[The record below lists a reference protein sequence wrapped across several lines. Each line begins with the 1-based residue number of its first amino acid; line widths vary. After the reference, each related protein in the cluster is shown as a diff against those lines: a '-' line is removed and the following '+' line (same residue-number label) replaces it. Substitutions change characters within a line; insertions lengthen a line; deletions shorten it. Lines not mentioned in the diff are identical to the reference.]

1 MNTLVTLAVLL
12 IVAVVAVH
20 AAPEPMTM
28 TPWGMRPKSCTHFV
42 PSDALV
48 EDDGHLAKIV
58 YADGSVKMLPQCH
71 MPHRTLKDV
80 GAPPS
85 GWAAYAHWQASS
97 PITEY
102 NGVWPVP
109 PIPKDVGTQTLFL
122 FTGMQNSFA
131 AVGADTVSIIQP
143 VLQYGTSEAG
153 GGTYWSL
160 ASWYVTSTGQ
170 ATYSTLIKTTSGHT
184 VVGNMSLASQ
194 KWTITATDSETS
206 KDTSLNINVH
216 AQEMYAFVTLE
227 VYSVSTCLEFPTG
240 TDTFS
245 ELSIMAGGKAVSAS
259 WATTATP
266 GCQEAVKVIGSD
278 SVQIK
283 F

>member
-1 MNTLVTLAVLL
+1 
-12 IVAVVAVH
+12 
-20 AAPEPMTM
+20 MTM

-42 PSDALV
+42 PSDALI
-48 EDDGHLAKIV
+48 EDDGHMARII
-58 YADGSVKMLPQCH
+58 YADGSVKMLPQCS
-71 MPHRTLKDV
+71 MPHRRVQDV
-80 GAPPS
+80 GSPPS
-85 GWAAYAHWQASS
+85 GWAAYAHYQASAAL
-97 PITEY
+97 TTY

-131 AVGADTVSIIQP
+131 SVGADTVSIIQP
-143 VLQYGTSEAG
+143 VLQYGASEAG

-170 ATYSTLIKTTSGHT
+170 ATYSTLMKTLSGHT
-184 VVGNMSLASQ
+184 IVGNMTLSGSQ
-194 KWTITATDSETS
+194 KWTITATDSDTS
-206 KDTSLNINVH
+206 KDTSLNVATH
-216 AQEMYAFVTLE
+216 VQEMYAFVTLE

-240 TDTFS
+240 TVSFTS
-245 ELSIMAGGKAVSAS
+245 LELESGTKSVTPS
-259 WATTATP
+259 WQTTATP
-266 GCQEAVKVIGSD
+266 GCQEAVKVVSAD